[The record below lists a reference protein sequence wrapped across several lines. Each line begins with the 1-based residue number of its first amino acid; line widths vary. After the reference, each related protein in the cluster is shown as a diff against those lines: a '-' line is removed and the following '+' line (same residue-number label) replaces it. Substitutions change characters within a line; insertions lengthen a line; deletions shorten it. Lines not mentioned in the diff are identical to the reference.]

1 MCLRSSPLYNTGA
14 LAFNVGDETPRVGE
28 LLISLWNFAVN
39 KLRFKLVSSADDE
52 SKAGLSASAAQDG
65 TSPAVGTSK
74 SLGSQIYLINP
85 YEILISYVYILANE
99 ILA

>member
-1 MCLRSSPLYNTGA
+1 MRNSQRYLLFHLQVCLRSSPLYNTGA

-52 SKAGLSASAAQDG
+52 SKAGLSASAVQDVA
-65 TSPAVGTSK
+65 SPVVGSSK
-74 SLGSQIYLINP
+74 SVTL
-85 YEILISYVYILANE
+85 
-99 ILA
+99 